1 MKLANLKN
9 QSSTVKMMD
18 LPLIRENPS
27 TKSIAMSVHTTD
39 GTSYFKRLQQ
49 AAWTELFHLVLL
61 ADDTSVDVITDDRAR
76 QEEVASQMVQSSL
89 HPFVCDA
96 RAPRPT
102 PLAGMTTTMEC
113 RCDPPW

>member
-1 MKLANLKN
+1 
-9 QSSTVKMMD
+9 
-18 LPLIRENPS
+18 
-27 TKSIAMSVHTTD
+27 MSAHTTD

-89 HPFVCDA
+89 HPLCV
-96 RAPRPT
+96 T
-102 PLAGMTTTMEC
+102 PVRRGQHRWQA
-113 RCDPPW
+113 